1 MKLYKRIDDE
11 SSNEFNKYLG
21 MLKKFVIDNNAVAQD
36 KGLEAVL
43 AFLEAASP
51 SISGRLVSNISAL
64 CTRVSPTISAL
75 AKNLTIRGRWSI
87 RFALQFNFRNP
98 VYVVFL
104 K

>member
-64 CTRVSPTISAL
+64 CTRVSPTISAYL
-75 AKNLTIRGRWSI
+75 AQN
-87 RFALQFNFRNP
+87 
-98 VYVVFL
+98 
-104 K
+104 